1 MTRYLFERKLFGI
14 LTGIALILAWSAFV
28 LFISEHQLFPGPAY
42 AGSPLLAWIFLGPV
56 PLFIGIG
63 MYYFMRSSWSDAKKH
78 QQSAAIKAG
87 VLGFFLWI
95 AMIILFPAIG
105 NLSSVFI
112 TLPVLAGYV
121 LMFVLMIF
129 FWRMKGGVLSV
140 T

>member
-63 MYYFMRSSWSDAKKH
+63 MYYFMRSSWSDAKNINSLP
-78 QQSAAIKAG
+78 QSKPE
-87 VLGFFLWI
+87 FSDF
-95 AMIILFPAIG
+95 
-105 NLSSVFI
+105 SSG
-112 TLPVLAGYV
+112 L
-121 LMFVLMIF
+121 
-129 FWRMKGGVLSV
+129 R
-140 T
+140 